1 MNTDI
6 YMQYRKLTGYELYQR
21 TGGYIVFHDDKRIAF
36 VSSYDEA
43 MHTAIDHNTKQKRD
57 MIENAQM
64 KMIAAVDYE
73 IKAHEDSLLILSLKI
88 AELKKRKD
96 KIVNLCSQS
105 KDGKIHRLEDCEL
118 SVRTANCLE
127 NAGFDYL
134 EDVYIF
140 VQSEGEAGLLKLK
153 NFGRK
158 SLNEIK
164 DLFEEYGL
172 V

>member
-1 MNTDI
+1 MNTDLYI
-6 YMQYRKLTGYELYQR
+6 QYRELTGYELYQHA
-21 TGGYIVFHDDKRIAF
+21 GGYTVFYDDKRIAF
-36 VSSYDEA
+36 VMSYDEA
-43 MHTAIDHNTKQKRD
+43 MQTAINHSIEQKRGI
-57 MIENAQM
+57 IENAQM

-96 KIVNLCSQS
+96 KIVSLCSQS

-134 EDVYIF
+134 EDLYIYI
-140 VQSEGEAGLLKLK
+140 QSEGEAELLKIK

-164 DLFEEYGL
+164 DLFQEYGL
-172 V
+172 L